1 MIQVTILQK
10 SNRSGLSQV
19 SKRKDIERFDSKSIQ
34 LANNRVLCLT
44 PPYRWFNLDD
54 FAILNIKGNGY
65 SFKQWNLSTF
75 ATNGLR
81 HKIVWFFNNLKMHR
95 NIREG
100 SELNVRHNLGL
111 KYLGLITAIEKKYAN
126 SILLGCFCSR
136 IWSRF
141 FQSTSK
147 GKLHYFQFSFNVTVY
162 LTPMIIIILYWG
174 PEEFM
179 DL

>member
-111 KYLGLITAIEKKYAN
+111 KYLGLITAIEKN
-126 SILLGCFCSR
+126 MRILFYLVAFVQGFDQD
-136 IWSRF
+136 F
-141 FQSTSK
+141 FKALQK
-147 GKLHYFQFSFNVTVY
+147 VNC
-162 LTPMIIIILYWG
+162 IIYNFHL
-174 PEEFM
+174 M
-179 DL
+179 

>member
-65 SFKQWNLSTF
+65 SFKRWNLSTF

-111 KYLGLITAIEKKYAN
+111 KYLGLITAIEKN
-126 SILLGCFCSR
+126 MRILFYLVAFVQGFDQD
-136 IWSRF
+136 F
-141 FQSTSK
+141 FKALQK
-147 GKLHYFQFSFNVTVY
+147 VNC
-162 LTPMIIIILYWG
+162 IIYNFHL
-174 PEEFM
+174 M
-179 DL
+179 